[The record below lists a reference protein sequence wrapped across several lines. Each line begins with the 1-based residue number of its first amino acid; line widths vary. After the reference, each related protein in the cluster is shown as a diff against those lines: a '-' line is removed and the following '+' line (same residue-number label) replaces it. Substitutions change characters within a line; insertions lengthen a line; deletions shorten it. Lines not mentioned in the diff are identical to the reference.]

1 MEATWKA
8 AQPVAQRHVGHKH
21 YELTD
26 HLGNVR
32 VVVSD
37 MKLSSLGV
45 NNEPYGF
52 AGEVVSRTDYYAFGS
67 PMPKRSYSAA
77 AYQFGFNGMLAV
89 NELRGV
95 GNHYTAEYWEMDAR
109 IGCRTLATPT
119 KSPPPGLS
127 RPQQAARI

>member
-1 MEATWKA
+1 
-8 AQPVAQRHVGHKH
+8 
-21 YELTD
+21 
-26 HLGNVR
+26 
-32 VVVSD
+32 VSD

-52 AGEVVSRTDYYAFGS
+52 AGEVVSRTDCYAFGS

-119 KSPPPGLS
+119 TSP
-127 RPQQAARI
+127 RPAFPAPSEQPRI